1 MTPDILYVFSF
12 ITSAATALGVVAS
25 FLVWGRRLIKGAR
38 CQLRSD
44 MLGTYYKHRET
55 HKIRQYELENFI
67 SCYEAYRALG
77 GNSFMKDVYETVMEW
92 EIVP

>member
-1 MTPDILYVFSF
+1 MDRLTF
-12 ITSAATALGVVAS
+12 IVALIGELGVLLGVIVPVI
-25 FLVWGRRLIKGAR
+25 VWIKKISDGAK

>member
-1 MTPDILYVFSF
+1 MMAHTLAVCGF
-12 ITSAATALGVVAS
+12 ITSMAAAIGVIWVV
-25 FLVWGRRLIKGAR
+25 FVWGRRLVVGAK

-44 MLGTYYKHRET
+44 MLRTYYKHRET

>member
-1 MTPDILYVFSF
+1 MTLILSIAGA
-12 ITSAATALGVVAS
+12 ITGINAAFGVLWVI
-25 FLVWGRRLIKGAR
+25 FGWGKKIVEGQK